1 MSLFAARAT
10 TGATATTTNI
20 ITVNHGVKAA
30 EIIRLLK
37 MNPVVAVRKGTF
49 AKSTEHVRICPRT
62 ARFLY

>member
-10 TGATATTTNI
+10 TGATATMTNI

-30 EIIRLLK
+30 AIIRLLR

-49 AKSTEHVRICPRT
+49 AKSTNQEAYFQRT
-62 ARFLY
+62 KRFLF